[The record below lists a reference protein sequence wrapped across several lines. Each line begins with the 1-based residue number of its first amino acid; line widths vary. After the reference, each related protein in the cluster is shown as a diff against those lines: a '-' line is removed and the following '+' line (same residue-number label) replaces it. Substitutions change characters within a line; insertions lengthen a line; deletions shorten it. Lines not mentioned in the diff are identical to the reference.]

1 MKRSLLACVGL
12 AALLTLSGC
21 GPRPVSV
28 IRIGA
33 VGGGGGK
40 NGSTGNIAV
49 ADAKGFFDEEFKKEG
64 IKVQVVYFAGTGPA
78 INEGL
83 AQNQIDFAE
92 YGALPNIIGR
102 SGDVPARLIVARH
115 TSGEFYVG
123 VSVKPGA
130 AAIHS
135 VADLK
140 GHSIALQLGTMPH
153 LLLVRLLEAH
163 GLHESDVK
171 LVNLESAEAQ
181 AAFTSGSVDAIVG
194 TPVVLKLRDSGAARV
209 IATTSELP
217 PQDASLG
224 GFLVTKDF
232 EKAHPDLTARMA
244 KVMVKTYAWESKD
257 KNRDELMAIYARS
270 GLPAKYYAEEYKG
283 PLKDHFSPLLDS
295 SITTGY
301 QRIADFALQHKLI
314 RQAPDFKNW
323 FEPKYDLQAVKDLG
337 LDGYWTPAGTLVRS
351 SQ

>member
-1 MKRSLLACVGL
+1 MEMSVKRLCLPYLVVAVAMTVSA
-12 AALLTLSGC
+12 C
-21 GPRPVSV
+21 GPQPITS
-28 IRIGA
+28 IKIGA

-49 ADAKGFFDEEFKKEG
+49 ADAKGFFDEEFKKDG

-78 INEGL
+78 LNEGL
-83 AQNQIDFAE
+83 AQKQIDFAE

-102 SGDVPARLIVARH
+102 AGDVPARLIVARH

-123 VSVKPGA
+123 VSSKAG
-130 AAIHS
+130 INS

-140 GHSIALQLGTMPH
+140 GHSVAIQLGTMPH

-163 GLHESDVK
+163 GLHESDIK

-194 TPVVLKLRDSGAARV
+194 TPVVLKLRDSGAAKI
-209 IATTSELP
+209 IATTAELP

-224 GFLVTKDF
+224 GFLVNKEF
-232 EKAHPDLTARMA
+232 EKAYPELTARMA
-244 KVMVKTYAWESKD
+244 KVMIKTYAWESREE
-257 KNRDELMAIYARS
+257 NRNELMTLYARS

-283 PLKDHFSPLLDS
+283 LLKDRFSPLLDT
-295 SITTGY
+295 SITQGY

-314 RQAPDFKNW
+314 RQAPDFKGW
-323 FEPKYDLQAVKDLG
+323 FEPKYDLKAVKDLG
-337 LDGYWTPAGTLVRS
+337 LEGYWVPVGTLVA